1 MIHDG
6 SSWAAS
12 NTLTVANP
20 TPIQYNWQNSQEN
33 WVGTSNANFTIGAEA
48 VTQNCFATTSFIA
61 SQKTPGLSLNS
72 SDYTTVTVTL
82 KNPTAN
88 GSGVVRLYIFPP
100 GANGQHGSHTCY
112 YTFTAGTAMTDYVT
126 YTIDLTSTPADG
138 TYSGTIGRVGFRAP
152 WGVSNG
158 SVVYW
163 KDMTISG
170 SSGTVSIAGNLS
182 VSGTISGT
190 VSSSTTASTA
200 TTLSTARNIGGVSF
214 DGSADI
220 DLPGVNTTGNQN
232 TTGSAATVTGAAQ
245 TAITSV
251 GTLTALTLGTGAVDL
266 GTGTVAIGGDVTIAA
281 GKDLNMSGPGSLTV
295 GTGATSLG
303 GSLSVTGTSTLST
316 VNATTLQIGGTSIN
330 ATAAE
335 LNTYVLNVDL
345 DDISATGS
353 GKNKCFVVVPKAGTI
368 TKIYSIIC
376 SSTATSDA
384 VITANVNGGSD
395 ITNTITI
402 ASGSTAGTIDVCNP
416 SDNNTVNAGDYIRL
430 ITNGG
435 NSNEVKAVFT
445 IEITY

>member
-1 MIHDG
+1 M
-6 SSWAAS
+6 
-12 NTLTVANP
+12 
-20 TPIQYNWQNSQEN
+20 
-33 WVGTSNANFTIGAEA
+33 
-48 VTQNCFATTSFIA
+48 
-61 SQKTPGLSLNS
+61 
-72 SDYTTVTVTL
+72 
-82 KNPTAN
+82 
-88 GSGVVRLYIFPP
+88 
-100 GANGQHGSHTCY
+100 
-112 YTFTAGTAMTDYVT
+112 
-126 YTIDLTSTPADG
+126 
-138 TYSGTIGRVGFRAP
+138 
-152 WGVSNG
+152 
-158 SVVYW
+158 
-163 KDMTISG
+163 
-170 SSGTVSIAGNLS
+170 
-182 VSGTISGT
+182 
-190 VSSSTTASTA
+190 
-200 TTLSTARNIGGVSF
+200 
-214 DGSADI
+214 
-220 DLPGVNTTGNQN
+220 PGVNTTGNQN
-232 TTGSAATVTGAAQ
+232 TTGSAATVTGAAQTAITSVGTLTALAVDNLSLDGNTITASSGAVNITPAAGSAIVLDGTINVDAGVVTGATSITSTAFVGDITGDVTGNVSGSAATVTGAAQ